1 VGDAV
6 RMGLRD
12 PDAMGYVA
20 VSVGYEGTACD
31 PEDLVMSDGLVKIE
45 QLSMDMYGDDHD
57 HVFAV
62 LDEGC
67 NTTCHSRRWAGWL
80 KVG

>member
-1 VGDAV
+1 
-6 RMGLRD
+6 M
-12 PDAMGYVA
+12 
-20 VSVGYEGTACD
+20 
-31 PEDLVMSDGLVKIE
+31 KIE

-67 NTTCHSRRWAGWL
+67 NTTCHSRRWAEMAERL
-80 KVG
+80 KKPGLTFPFTDEVSPKKFTGLGAANT